1 MTLEQGRKFQRC
13 IAVYTHINGLIDLE
27 FNFSLNKD
35 IHNYNT
41 MFKNNVHLGKVKRNW
56 GKKRFSYHVFSD
68 WNSLSLEIR
77 DSISLAN
84 FKSCLKYDFINLVK
98 SSSFFLFYIL
108 FSVLYFHV
116 LYTLHIN
123 ISLSLYFTNSYIYL

>member
-13 IAVYTHINGLIDLE
+13 IAVYTAHINGLIDLE

-56 GKKRFSYHVFSD
+56 GKQHFSYHVFSD

-108 FSVLYFHV
+108 FSVLY
-116 LYTLHIN
+116 YSCIT
-123 ISLSLYFTNSYIYL
+123 YFTYLYIT

>member
-1 MTLEQGRKFQRC
+1 
-13 IAVYTHINGLIDLE
+13 
-27 FNFSLNKD
+27 
-35 IHNYNT
+35 

-56 GKKRFSYHVFSD
+56 GKQHFSYHVFSD

-108 FSVLYFHV
+108 FSVLYYSCIIYFTY
-116 LYTLHIN
+116 LYLHI
-123 ISLSLYFTNSYIYL
+123 YIYIFIYHLVCILYIPIYIYKIVL